1 VARFLSADPLIQD
14 PEHSQSYN
22 RYSYV
27 WNNPTNLTDPT
38 GFLAATDETKGGT
51 GQEAKLD
58 QEKNEPRHACLNATG
73 QQIDCITGAVI
84 GNGDDIRANCKG
96 KDDTGGC
103 SVVWTR
109 TSSAN
114 TKSAGFD
121 GTKGCGQCGR
131 HNPGADPYVAPP
143 QEGADSHCP
152 ECYLVGTG
160 GLIRGIARNMA
171 VKLGLAEA
179 EAAAVA
185 ASPSVWT
192 LSPFERGVA
201 IENQL
206 GHNLP
211 RNFPVI
217 DRFENGVATSIK
229 SMDLSATTYQS
240 IPAMERTLTG
250 YIDKVAAF
258 NGRTWAGVTVN
269 NVSSR
274 SLELAIPV
282 ARSVA
287 QQGALV
293 RAVRYA
299 HSVGVNMRVI
309 TIP

>member
-38 GFLAATDETKGGT
+38 GFAACSKDDKTCKPRPDNSVIPCTQDSRKECDGKRGNHEPT
-51 GQEAKLD
+51 GNE
-58 QEKNEPRHACLNATG
+58 EKQTPSKNCSG
-73 QQIDCITGAVI
+73 
-84 GNGDDIRANCKG
+84 ANCK
-96 KDDTGGC
+96 
-103 SVVWTR
+103 
-109 TSSAN
+109 SAQTN
-114 TKSAGFD
+114 GTGFD

-131 HNPGADPYVAPP
+131 HNPGSDPYVAPP
-143 QEGADSHCP
+143 QEGVESHCP
-152 ECYLVGTG
+152 ECYLIGTG

-185 ASPSVWT
+185 ATPSVWT

-250 YIDKVAAF
+250 YIDKVAGF

-274 SLELAIPV
+274 ALELAIPV
-282 ARSVA
+282 ARTVA

-293 RAVRYA
+293 RAVQYA